1 MHVARYNLWPVHVP
15 RARSN
20 TLRYYI
26 RKAAYNPP
34 HVIRHVIE
42 EMCQDQPILS
52 AMQTMQQRPFDTNAA
67 VQ

>member
-20 TLRYYI
+20 TLRDYI
-26 RKAAYNPP
+26 RKATYNPP

-42 EMCQDQPILS
+42 EMCQAQPILS
-52 AMQTMQQRPFDTNAA
+52 AMQTMQQRSFDTNAV